1 LDFIG
6 VRGSI
11 PVAEEK
17 MLLDGVK
24 MVLDNGW
31 TIQDEEML
39 QLFDM
44 CKLKTKV
51 FFSLEY
57 SKFLEFVYVV
67 VAQLGLEQEKIQS
80 YFRVKF

>member
-1 LDFIG
+1 MHQLQLEGYSKILNFIG

-44 CKLKTKV
+44 C
-51 FFSLEY
+51 
-57 SKFLEFVYVV
+57 
-67 VAQLGLEQEKIQS
+67 
-80 YFRVKF
+80 